1 MTVSQHTTRTPP
13 ATIGATSRRAVHR
26 AAASLSRVHRE
37 QTLMWELW
45 WQASRATVPGTG
57 PLRWVLTLDG
67 HRLAGSHL
75 PAPHH
80 AHAKDA
86 A

>member
-1 MTVSQHTTRTPP
+1 VR
-13 ATIGATSRRAVHR
+13 R
-26 AAASLSRVHRE
+26 AAAAPRHVHRE
-37 QTLMWELW
+37 QTLMRERRR
-45 WQASRATVPGTG
+45 QATG
-57 PLRWVLTLDG
+57 QPCPAAAPLRWVLTIDG

-80 AHAKDA
+80 ADASDA

>member
-13 ATIGATSRRAVHR
+13 ATIGATLRQAVHR
-26 AAASLSRVHRE
+26 AAAGLRHIHRE

-45 WQASRATVPGTG
+45 WQANRATVPSTG

-80 AHAKDA
+80 ADARDA

>member
-13 ATIGATSRRAVHR
+13 ATIGRHLVAGVHR
-26 AAASLSRVHRE
+26 AATSLRHVHRE

-45 WQASRATVPGTG
+45 WQANRATVPSAG

-67 HRLAGSHL
+67 NRLAGSHL

-80 AHAKDA
+80 ADARDA